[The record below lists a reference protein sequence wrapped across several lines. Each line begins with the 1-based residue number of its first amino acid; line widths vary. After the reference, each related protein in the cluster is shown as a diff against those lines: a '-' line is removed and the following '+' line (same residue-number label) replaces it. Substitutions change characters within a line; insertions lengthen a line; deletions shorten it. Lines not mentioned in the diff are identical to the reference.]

1 MIRFV
6 LASICFLQFTS
17 DALAQTPWTL
27 QSCIDH
33 AFQHNLQ
40 IKQSEL
46 NNDRAEISYLG
57 AKGAFLPT
65 LNVNSSYGY
74 NIGMTI
80 DPFTNEFATDAI
92 QSSNMGLS
100 SGMTLFN
107 SFRNHLQLRRAKLG
121 LDLASANLEQA
132 QNDLALTISSAYLNI
147 LFQEEFVNVAKNNLE
162 TTQRQVSRVAK
173 LVEAGAAP
181 QSDLLDVQAQEASD
195 IASLISSENARALAK
210 LNLVQL
216 LQLTGEKAS
225 NFEIVVP
232 QEGDLVASPIPNN
245 SVAAVGYAM
254 NNFP

>member
-6 LASICFLQFTS
+6 LVSICFLQFTTN
-17 DALAQTPWTL
+17 ALAQQTPWTL

-46 NNDRAEISYLG
+46 NNNRAEISYLG

-107 SFRNHLQLRRAKLG
+107 SFKNHLQLRRAKLG
-121 LDLASANLEQA
+121 LDLASTNLEQA
-132 QNDLALTISSAYLNI
+132 QNDLALTISSA
-147 LFQEEFVNVAKNNLE
+147 
-162 TTQRQVSRVAK
+162 
-173 LVEAGAAP
+173 
-181 QSDLLDVQAQEASD
+181 
-195 IASLISSENARALAK
+195 
-210 LNLVQL
+210 
-216 LQLTGEKAS
+216 
-225 NFEIVVP
+225 
-232 QEGDLVASPIPNN
+232 
-245 SVAAVGYAM
+245 
-254 NNFP
+254 